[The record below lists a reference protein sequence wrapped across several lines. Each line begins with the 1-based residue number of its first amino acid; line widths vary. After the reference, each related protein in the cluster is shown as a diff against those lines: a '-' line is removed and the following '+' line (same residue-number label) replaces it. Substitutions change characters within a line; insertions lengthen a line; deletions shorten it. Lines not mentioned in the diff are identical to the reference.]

1 MSQCNDCLGSVQL
14 QQGPA
19 GPAGDA
25 STVAGPQGPQGPQG
39 NDGNDGGE
47 GPEGPTG
54 GVILETL
61 TSASSDVTAASY
73 ASALPSGTPWT
84 VTGGTLDGDGDTLR
98 LEVQQMP
105 TIDDSSLAGMN
116 IHIAAQ
122 DVEIGSISGL
132 FDFPNIEVL
141 GPFAYKLKLDLVR
154 VNATTLRVESH
165 LQTFRLLGG
174 IVSNYVSEVIAAD
187 TKLIGNQLR
196 SSQTLTVNLAVDFN
210 IDVKLRT
217 DNASRP
223 TKLLSAKLELLNKV

>member
-19 GPAGDA
+19 GPAGAA
-25 STVAGPQGPQGPQG
+25 STVAGPQGPQGPKG
-39 NDGNDGGE
+39 DTGGAGGV

-54 GVILETL
+54 GVILQTL
-61 TSASSDVTAASY
+61 TSASSDVTASSY
-73 ASALPSGTPWT
+73 TSALPGGTPWT

-105 TIDDSSLAGMN
+105 TISDASLAGMN

-122 DVEIGSISGL
+122 DVEIGEITGL
-132 FDFPNIEVL
+132 FDFPNIEIL
-141 GPFAYKLKLDLVR
+141 GPYAYKLKLDLVR

-174 IVSNYVSEVIAAD
+174 FSNYASEVISAD
-187 TKLIGNQLR
+187 VKSIGNQLR
-196 SSQTLTVNLAVDFN
+196 SSQTLTVNLASDFN

>member
-19 GPAGDA
+19 GPTGPA
-25 STVAGPQGPQGPQG
+25 SEVQGPQGPQGPAG
-39 NDGNDGGE
+39 SDGNDGGE
-47 GPEGPTG
+47 GPQGPSG

-73 ASALPSGTPWT
+73 TSALPGATAWT

-105 TIDDSSLAGMN
+105 TIDDASLTGMN

-122 DVEIGSISGL
+122 DVEIGYTSGIS
-132 FDFPNIEVL
+132 DFPNIETL
-141 GPFAYKLKLDLVR
+141 GPYAYKLKLDLVR
-154 VNATTLRVESH
+154 VNATSLRIESS
-165 LQTFRLLGG
+165 LQIFRIEGG
-174 IVSNYVSEVIAAD
+174 LSSYASGNISADIAKPFGNIVR
-187 TKLIGNQLR
+187 T
-196 SSQTLTVNLAVDFN
+196 SQTLTVNLAAAFN

>member
-1 MSQCNDCLGSVQL
+1 MSECNDCLGSVQL

-19 GPAGDA
+19 GPAGPTGAAGAD
-25 STVAGPQGPQGPQG
+25 STVAGPQGLQGPA
-39 NDGNDGGE
+39 
-47 GPEGPTG
+47 GPTGPTGPSG

-73 ASALPSGTPWT
+73 TSALPSGTPWT

-105 TIDDSSLAGMN
+105 TIDDASLAGMN
-116 IHIAAQ
+116 INIAAQ
-122 DVEIGSISGL
+122 DVEIGVISGL
-132 FDFPNIEVL
+132 FDFPNVEVL
-141 GPFAYKLKLDLVR
+141 GPYAYKLKLDLVR

-174 IVSNYVSEVIAAD
+174 FSNYASEVIAAD
-187 TKLIGNQLR
+187 TKSIGNQLR
-196 SSQTLTVNLAVDFN
+196 SSQTLTVNLAADFN

-217 DNASRP
+217 DNVSRP

>member
-19 GPAGDA
+19 GATGAAGAAGAD
-25 STVAGPQGPQGPQG
+25 STVAGPQGPAGPA
-39 NDGNDGGE
+39 

-54 GVILETL
+54 PSGGVILESL
-61 TSASSDVTAASY
+61 TSASSDITAASY
-73 ASALPSGTPWT
+73 TSALPSGTPWT

-105 TIDDSSLAGMN
+105 TIDDASLAGMN

-122 DVEIGSISGL
+122 DIEIGSTGI
-132 FDFPNIEVL
+132 FDFPNVEVK
-141 GPFAYKLKLDLVR
+141 GPYAYKLKLDLVR
-154 VNATTLRVESH
+154 VNANTLRVESH
-165 LQTFRLLGG
+165 LQTFRLLA
-174 IVSNYVSEVIAAD
+174 VFSNYAD
-187 TKLIGNQLR
+187 EAISSDANIMGNELR
-196 SSQTLTVNLAVDFN
+196 SSQTLTVNLAADFN

-217 DNASRP
+217 NDPSRP

>member
-19 GPAGDA
+19 GATGAAGAAGAD
-25 STVAGPQGPQGPQG
+25 STVAGPT
-39 NDGNDGGE
+39 
-47 GPEGPTG
+47 GPTGPAGPTGPTGPSG

-73 ASALPSGTPWT
+73 ASALPGATAWT

-105 TIDDSSLAGMN
+105 TIDDASLTGMN

-122 DVEIGSISGL
+122 DVEIGYTSGIS
-132 FDFPNIEVL
+132 DFPNIETL
-141 GPFAYKLKLDLVR
+141 GPYAYKLKLDLVR
-154 VNATTLRVESH
+154 VNANSLRIESS
-165 LQTFRLLGG
+165 LQIFRIEGSLSSYASGNISADISKILGN
-174 IVSNYVSEVIAAD
+174 IVR
-187 TKLIGNQLR
+187 T
-196 SSQTLTVNLAVDFN
+196 SQTLTVNLAADFN

>member
-19 GPAGDA
+19 GPAGGA

-39 NDGNDGGE
+39 NDGAAGGV
-47 GPEGPTG
+47 GPQGPAG

-61 TSASSDVTAASY
+61 TSSSSDVTAASY
-73 ASALPSGTPWT
+73 TSALPSGTPWT
-84 VTGGTLDGDGDTLR
+84 VTGGTLDDDGDTLR

-105 TIDDSSLAGMN
+105 TIDDASLAGMN

-122 DVEIGSISGL
+122 DIEIGSVSGV
-132 FDFPNIEVL
+132 FDFPNIEIQ
-141 GPFAYKLKLDLVR
+141 GPYAYKLKLDLVR
-154 VNATTLRVESH
+154 VNATTLRVESY
-165 LQTFRLLGG
+165 LETLKLLGG
-174 IVSNYVSEVIAAD
+174 FSSYANEELAAD
-187 TKLIGNQLR
+187 AILTGNQLR
-196 SSQTLTVNLAVDFN
+196 SSQTLSVNLAADFN

-217 DNASRP
+217 NNPSRP